1 MTTLEDL
8 YYGNIVPHEHS
19 FKRGSAYSEVLS
31 YVIRHQ
37 DSLILTLTVRQKEIF
52 EKLKDCE
59 AELHGM
65 NEREAFI
72 SGFKLAARIMTEVF
86 VRAVRGLNKQK
97 QGRADFAVWPCDF
110 QFDTA
115 RLKSAP
121 QKTKKTVFPQK
132 RRNIHCWRKKL
143 DRIFPACY
151 TASK

>member
-8 YYGNIVPHEHS
+8 YYGNIVPHENS

-37 DSLILTLTVRQKEIF
+37 DSLLPTLTAQQKEIF

-72 SGFKLAARIMTEVF
+72 SGFKLAARIMTEV
-86 VRAVRGLNKQK
+86 LYEPSE
-97 QGRADFAVWPCDF
+97 D
-110 QFDTA
+110 
-115 RLKSAP
+115 
-121 QKTKKTVFPQK
+121 
-132 RRNIHCWRKKL
+132 
-143 DRIFPACY
+143 
-151 TASK
+151 